1 MRARAGGVPT
11 IVFCPSLTRF
21 CHPSLT
27 THHMHFIISLFPISQ
42 PVSSTPP
49 PSSTISSL
57 PSSRRPGI
65 EEVGGLIVGQIMT
78 QLERV
83 SISEQ
88 RLAKALTLERAQRRG
103 GEGGPGSP
111 ARLAVTPAHVR

>member
-1 MRARAGGVPT
+1 MSARAG
-11 IVFCPSLTRF
+11 R
-21 CHPSLT
+21 CHPSLAS
-27 THHMHFIISLFPISQ
+27 HHMHCLFPIFQ
-42 PVSSTPP
+42 PASLICTSA
-49 PSSTISSL
+49 PSLTTSYL

-111 ARLAVTPAHVR
+111 ARLAVTPVHVR